1 MSLKKNDK
9 MMFSYFENQ
18 GSIYYTFNLSDPTQH
33 ISNEINKIKN
43 CFTTKIQEIEIIS
56 KKLSKYITTLDYFDK
71 TLIAL
76 SAISGGMSIVSFVS
90 IIESPVGIA
99 SAIFGLLFSLTTGII
114 KKNIEIKWR
123 NIIELLWQLQ
133 AN

>member
-56 KKLSKYITTLDYFDK
+56 KKLSKYITTLDYIDK

-76 SAISGGMSIVSFVS
+76 SAIRGGMSIVSFVS

-99 SAIFGLLFSLTTGII
+99 SAIFGLLFSITTGII
-114 KKNIEIKWR
+114 KKILK
-123 NIIELLWQLQ
+123 
-133 AN
+133 

>member
-18 GSIYYTFNLSDPTQH
+18 GSIYYTFNLSDSTQH